1 MSFVYRGNAGFGGL
15 DHRRAASDGAIYDM
29 RNLSARDLPV
39 LTSRKKRV
47 TVAKE
52 LSELS
57 CAIYVDRLFY
67 VADGA
72 FFDEGERM
80 LALSADLPKKLCHF
94 QNKILIM
101 PDGILY
107 DVEKKEAEYV
117 RRRYEGEV
125 QFLKTNLSLHGED
138 AIWLATSLVLQ
149 DPDSEDPARKGW
161 EVGQYLHIKASF
173 SAAPWVSDRL
183 TDYTLDRICKITDR
197 CLARNHT
204 DAFDMSTYE
213 YIYKLEGIEY
223 SDLGNNLRVTTEA
236 EIFADI
242 PDMDVVFESGNRLWG
257 AHDGE
262 IFCSALG
269 QADVWFDYD
278 TLSTSAWRVALAA
291 GDKVEGGCVVAGMP
305 CFFSENA
312 IYKVYGD
319 DPTDFSY
326 ARSRYLGIKRGEG
339 ASLCAVGERAFY
351 VSKRG
356 VCAYAGGAPSVISD
370 ALGSEEI
377 SHAIGGTDGVRYYL
391 YAAVGEEE
399 PFLYVFDADKGVWV
413 KEDGLQIAAMYSHD
427 GEAACLGQ
435 NGDILIL
442 SSDKLE
448 GDLEDKVPWL
458 LETAD
463 YTQGAV
469 IRKVANRLLL
479 RYELGHGAG
488 ATVCISYEGEAPRE
502 LCKLAPGGKQVVDIP
517 LPPTPHDHFKIVI
530 WGEGEVAI
538 YALEVNVKLM
548 AERK

>member
-67 VADGA
+67 VSDGA

-80 LALSADLPKKLCHF
+80 LELSADLPKRLCHF

-117 RRRYEGEV
+117 RTEYRGGIKLIHHRYSSTPTGGETTVYEGI
-125 QFLKTNLSLHGED
+125 FLFTKDEGGE
-138 AIWLATSLVLQ
+138 WSGGV
-149 DPDSEDPARKGW
+149 GW
-161 EVGQYLHIKASF
+161 KEGDYLHIKAKWNERDYPYNTLVEREIDSIYR
-173 SAAPWVSDRL
+173 VSNVYDQGWHDGYGGGYL
-183 TDYTLDRICKITDR
+183 
-197 CLARNHT
+197 
-204 DAFDMSTYE
+204 
-213 YIYKLEGIEY
+213 LEGLDDGASEIEEAYVY
-223 SDLGNNLRVTTEA
+223 SNV
-236 EIFADI
+236 

-469 IRKVANRLLL
+469 IRKVANRMLL
-479 RYELGHGAG
+479 RYELGHGAR

-502 LCKLAPGGKQVVDIP
+502 LCELAPGGKQVVDIP
-517 LPPTPHDHFKIVI
+517 LPPIPHDHFKIVI

-538 YALEVNVKLM
+538 YALEVNVKAM